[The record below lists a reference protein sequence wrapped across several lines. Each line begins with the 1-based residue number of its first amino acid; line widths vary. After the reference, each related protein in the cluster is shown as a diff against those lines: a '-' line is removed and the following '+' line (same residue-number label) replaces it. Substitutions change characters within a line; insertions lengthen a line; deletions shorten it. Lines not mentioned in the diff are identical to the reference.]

1 MMALL
6 PGGRVETRTGAS
18 SIPWNTLDA
27 AALLGPAPGAVWLP
41 EPASLALRERV
52 KRAMLSTQRASW
64 EQGLAAQACLEDGDA
79 ELTVLL
85 ARDAV
90 LRQDDRGRLA
100 SLDSHPNVTD
110 PAAAGEAVVFAA
122 LATGEPGLAAGAER
136 MLDYLLRRAPRAAD
150 GVLFHLDP
158 APDAEMWSD
167 SFYMAPPFLALAG
180 QPVEALLQIE
190 GLRRRL
196 WDPSRHLFSH
206 RWSESQGRFARA
218 ARWGVGNGWAATGM
232 ARTLRHLP
240 AHMAVERAALGG
252 YVREVLEGC
261 LAHQRRDRLFHDV
274 VDDPATFVETNL
286 AQMLAWTIYRGVD
299 GGWLD
304 RDRLAQAEELRA
316 AVHARVDAAGLVQ
329 GVCGSPGFDR
339 PGTATEGQAF
349 FLMMEAAR
357 RACQAVV
364 R

>member
-100 SLDSHPNVTD
+100 SLDSQPNVTD

-261 LAHQRRDRLFHDV
+261 LASAATASSTTSSTTRRRSWR
-274 VDDPATFVETNL
+274 PTSRRCWPGPYT
-286 AQMLAWTIYRGVD
+286 
-299 GGWLD
+299 
-304 RDRLAQAEELRA
+304 A
-316 AVHARVDAAGLVQ
+316 ASTEAG
-329 GVCGSPGFDR
+329 S
-339 PGTATEGQAF
+339 TATAWRRRRSCALPSTPGWTPPGWSKAC
-349 FLMMEAAR
+349 AAH
-357 RACQAVV
+357 RASTGPVLPPRA
-364 R
+364 RPSS